1 MKIELSRREIELILV
16 ALSKMSKEENRENF
30 VKVYNHILSQ
40 IKNK

>member
-16 ALSKMSKEENRENF
+16 ALSKMGKEENRENF